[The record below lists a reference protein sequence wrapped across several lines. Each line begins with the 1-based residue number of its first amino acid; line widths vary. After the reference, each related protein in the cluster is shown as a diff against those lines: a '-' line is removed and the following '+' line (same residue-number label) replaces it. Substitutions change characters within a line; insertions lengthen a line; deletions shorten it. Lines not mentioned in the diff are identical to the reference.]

1 MTEEIHIEHDL
12 LEKHR
17 EAAISLKLM
26 KAIELDLR
34 QRITDV
40 LLEGRPTGTHTFFM
54 EGFKIVYTG
63 LRPGEKLHEELF
75 HEMENAIPT
84 VAPGVLL
91 AAPRIVSY
99 QAIIP
104 ILDEL
109 DAAAQLRDT
118 PECLNVIRTLVPEY
132 ELTLASPAAPS
143 ARAVN

>member
-54 EGFKIVYTG
+54 EGFKIKVVKSVGHSFDVEG
-63 LRPGEKLHEELF
+63 LLQLMDNNELS
-75 HEMENAIPT
+75 E
-84 VAPGVLL
+84 
-91 AAPRIVSY
+91 
-99 QAIIP
+99 
-104 ILDEL
+104 DEL
-109 DAAAQLRDT
+109 SLLRVKYDLKLADYKEAAFDT
-118 PECLNVIRTLVPEY
+118 SVLDDVIIVKPSLPTLTIVLGE
-132 ELTLASPAAPS
+132 
-143 ARAVN
+143 